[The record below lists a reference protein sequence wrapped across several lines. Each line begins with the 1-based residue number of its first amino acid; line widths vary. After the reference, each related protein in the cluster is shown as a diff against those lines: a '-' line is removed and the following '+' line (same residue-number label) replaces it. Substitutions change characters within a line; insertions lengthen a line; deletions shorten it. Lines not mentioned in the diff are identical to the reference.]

1 MRKLATH
8 SSETANAIR
17 ETTVRLGQQSD
28 RVSEAMTGSEASL
41 NECVVRMNK
50 VQAGLG
56 EIEAL
61 AANVT
66 READDVSTMVSEQ
79 SAASHDIAQS
89 MESLATTAEATA
101 SQMKIAATIASQ
113 LEAVSHLLSDALAGF
128 KTRDENAT

>member
-1 MRKLATH
+1 
-8 SSETANAIR
+8 
-17 ETTVRLGQQSD
+17 
-28 RVSEAMTGSEASL
+28 
-41 NECVVRMNK
+41 MNK

-101 SQMKIAATIASQ
+101 SQMEIAATIASQ
-113 LEAVSHLLSDALAGF
+113 LEAVSQLLSDALAGF
-128 KTRDENAT
+128 KTQDENAA